1 MTDGLWLL
9 ASVLQAES
17 RQFRAVITV
26 YYYKQE
32 NSFFFVDAA

>member
-26 YYYKQE
+26 YKQE
-32 NSFFFVDAA
+32 NSFFFVDAAGG